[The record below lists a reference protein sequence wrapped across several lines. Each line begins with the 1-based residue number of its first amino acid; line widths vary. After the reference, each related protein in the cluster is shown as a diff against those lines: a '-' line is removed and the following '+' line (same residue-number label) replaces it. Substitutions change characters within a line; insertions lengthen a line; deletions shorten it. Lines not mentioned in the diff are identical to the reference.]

1 MTKNIVIVYGSGASF
16 GSGYKVKVCNKDI
29 QPPTD
34 RTFFEYIDTNIS
46 PDFLKN
52 KYPALWLFKNMY
64 FKSNSNLGMEEVWT
78 ALDLNSKHITLASY
92 NWTSETKYYFNEYFK
107 KETEMP
113 ENIRNMKDMNAP
125 SPSNKLTCKDPPKDF
140 SKYKFLGDC
149 GRQFRSLIYDIYS
162 PYERPNNDENNFLR
176 LDKLLHNNSN
186 LNFIGYITFN
196 YDGYLE
202 DALTH
207 DFTHEG
213 PKFKY
218 IDRNS
223 YTEDEDP
230 SAIPKGLSH
239 GGIPIVKLHGSL
251 NWKEKRKGDFY
262 KIDFHLPYSK
272 ESQIQPKYVDDYN
285 WEQPAIIPPTIF
297 KQEINDDSR
306 IEHNLTQTILQQW
319 RTAITMLRLA
329 DKIIFVGYSF
339 PVSDFHSK
347 RIFQIANMIRTN
359 EDLKKVADI
368 LYCIGLSKNKCEENI
383 FEKKVADIFGSNG
396 KIIHGF
402 DKLLENKGKELNSF
416 LRTN

>member
-1 MTKNIVIVYGSGASF
+1 MKRNQEKIVIVYRSGASF
-16 GSGYKVKVCNKDI
+16 ASGYKVNVKKKNI
-29 QPPTD
+29 EPPTD
-34 RTFFEYIDTNIS
+34 RNFFEDIDKIS
-46 PDFLKN
+46 SDFLKN
-52 KYPALWLFKNMY
+52 EYPALWRFKDMY
-64 FKSNSNLGMEEVWT
+64 FTSNSNLGMEEVWT

-113 ENIRNMKDMNAP
+113 ENIRNMKDMDAP
-125 SPSNKLTCKDPPKDF
+125 SPSNKLVCKDPPKDF

-196 YDGYLE
+196 YDCYLE
-202 DALTH
+202 DALIL
-207 DFTHEG
+207 EN
-213 PKFKY
+213 PNFKY

-230 SAIPKGLSH
+230 NVVPEGLLH

-251 NWKEKRKGDFY
+251 NWKEKLKGDFY

-272 ESQIQPKYVDDYN
+272 EKQICPTYNEDYN
-285 WEQPAIIPPTIF
+285 WEQPAVIPPTIF

-339 PVSDFHSK
+339 PISDFHSK

-368 LYCIGLSKNKCEENI
+368 LYCVGPNNNEKNSKE
-383 FEKKVADIFGSNG
+383 KVADIFGSDS
-396 KIIHGF
+396 KIDIISGF
-402 DKLLENKGKELNSF
+402 DKLLQSNKLKKF
-416 LRTN
+416 LGTKKK